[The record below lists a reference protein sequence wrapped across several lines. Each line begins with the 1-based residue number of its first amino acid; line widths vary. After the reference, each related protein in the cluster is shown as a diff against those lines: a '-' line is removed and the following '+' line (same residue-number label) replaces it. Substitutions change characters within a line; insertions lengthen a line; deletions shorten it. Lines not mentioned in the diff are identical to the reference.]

1 MGLAVGS
8 LKFGNVWKVIREV
21 DLDAIRREALAPFDL
36 AILGDPRAAERIRSA
51 LSPGGAASPHR
62 YIRVNPPG
70 GGDAIPQAVIVV
82 VPPGP
87 RSTDLDTTLRYLVD
101 RRIPHA
107 VAVVDDGSGSEIVG
121 GTGPSA
127 DSSAT
132 PGTATGAATDAATAA
147 AQSAATLLAEL
158 PESQRLAFAHQLPL
172 FRAPLF
178 ERIIEDTARAN
189 ASFAFTSGLAEVVP
203 ILTAP
208 LNLGDMIVLTKNQ
221 LLMGYRL
228 VLAAGRDGEPRALIG
243 ELLGVLGG
251 GLVFRQ
257 LARQLVGLIPV
268 VGILPKVAVAYGG
281 TWAIGRAV
289 VLWATEGRRASSETL
304 RSFSREG
311 LERGKAVARDLAA
324 RGKAGVA
331 HASGRWDRLRSHV
344 PGLKRRAGSRTQAA
358 GAAPAVLPPPLPP
371 PTIPS

>member
-1 MGLAVGS
+1 MGGAIGS

-36 AILGDPRAAERIRSA
+36 AILGDPRQAERIRAA
-51 LSPGGAASPHR
+51 LSPGGALAPHR
-62 YIRVNPPG
+62 FLRVNPPG
-70 GGDAIPQAVIVV
+70 GGTAIPDAVIVV
-82 VPPGP
+82 TPPGP
-87 RSTDLDTTLRYLVD
+87 RSVDLDSTLRYLVD

-107 VAVVDDGSGSEIVG
+107 LAVLDHGLD
-121 GTGPSA
+121 A
-127 DSSAT
+127 
-132 PGTATGAATDAATAA
+132 DAAAA
-147 AQSAATLLAEL
+147 PAAVALIGEL
-158 PESQRLAFAHQLPL
+158 PEARRLAFAHQLPL

-189 ASFAFTSGLAEVVP
+189 ASFAFTSGLAEAVP

-228 VLAAGRDGEPRALIG
+228 VLAAGRDGEPKKLIG
-243 ELLGVLGG
+243 EILGVLGG

-289 VLWATEGRRASSETL
+289 VLWATEGRRASADTL
-304 RSFSREG
+304 RTFSREG
-311 LERGKAVARDLAA
+311 LARGRTFARDLAA

-331 HASGRWDRLRSHV
+331 TASGRWDRLRSHV
-344 PGLKRRAGSRTQAA
+344 PGLRRRARSHAQAA
-358 GAAPAVLPPPLPP
+358 GATPPALPMALPPALPASPGPP
-371 PTIPS
+371 PTSQPPH

>member
-1 MGLAVGS
+1 MGAVTGS
-8 LKFGNVWKVIREV
+8 LKLGNVWKVIREV
-21 DLDAIRREALAPFDL
+21 DLEAIRREALAPFDL
-36 AILGDPRAAERIRSA
+36 IVLGEPRQAERMRAALSA
-51 LSPGGAASPHR
+51 SPGPNPSPGPGGAASPHG
-62 YIRVNPPG
+62 YIRINPPG
-70 GGDAIPQAVIVV
+70 GDPTIPNAVIVV
-82 VPPGP
+82 APPGP
-87 RSTDLDTTLRYLVD
+87 RSTDLDDTLRYLVD
-101 RRIPHA
+101 RQIPHA
-107 VAVVDDGSGSEIVG
+107 LALVDDSVAVE
-121 GTGPSA
+121 A
-127 DSSAT
+127 
-132 PGTATGAATDAATAA
+132 AA
-147 AQSAATLLAEL
+147 AQAAATLLLDIADAD
-158 PESQRLAFAHQLPL
+158 RLAFAHRLPP

-189 ASFAFTSGLAEVVP
+189 ASFAFTSGLAEAVP

-228 VLAAGRDGEPRALIG
+228 VLAGGRDGEPKKLIG

-289 VLWATEGRRASSETL
+289 VLWVTEGRTPSAETL
-304 RSFSREG
+304 RTFSREG
-311 LERGKAVARDLAA
+311 LERGRAVARDISA

-331 HASGRWDRLRSHV
+331 RASGRWDRLRSQV
-344 PGLKRRAGSRTQAA
+344 PGLRRRSRGQAQAA
-358 GAAPAVLPPPLPP
+358 DASAGAQPPALPPPLPP
-371 PTIPS
+371 AQLD

>member
-8 LKFGNVWKVIREV
+8 LKFANVWKVIREV
-21 DLDAIRREALAPFDL
+21 DLDAIRREALAPIDL
-36 AILGDPRAAERIRSA
+36 AILGDGRQAERLRAA

-70 GGDAIPQAVIVV
+70 GGAAMPNAVIVV

-87 RSTDLDTTLRYLVD
+87 RSVDLDSTLRYLVD
-101 RRIPHA
+101 RGIPHA
-107 VAVVDDGSGSEIVG
+107 VAVLEPGVG
-121 GTGPSA
+121 GEP
-127 DSSAT
+127 T
-132 PGTATGAATDAATAA
+132 PE
-147 AQSAATLLAEL
+147 SAATTAATQAAAALVAAL
-158 PESQRLAFAHQLPL
+158 PENERLAFAHQLPL

-228 VLAAGRDGEPRALIG
+228 VLAAGRDGEPKALIG

-289 VLWATEGRRASSETL
+289 VLWATEGRRASAETL
-304 RSFSREG
+304 RTFSREG
-311 LERGKAVARDLAA
+311 LERGRAVARDLAA

-344 PGLKRRAGSRTQAA
+344 PGLRRRGRARTQAA
-358 GAAPAVLPPPLPP
+358 AATPAPPPPLPP
-371 PTIPS
+371 ALPPPTTPS

>member
-1 MGLAVGS
+1 MGAVRGS
-8 LKFGNVWKVIREV
+8 LKLGNVWKVIREV

-36 AILGDPRAAERIRSA
+36 VVLGDPRQAERVRGA
-51 LSPGGAASPHR
+51 LSPEGAASPHR
-62 YIRVNPPG
+62 FIRVNPPAG
-70 GGDAIPQAVIVV
+70 GTTVPNAVIVV
-82 VPPGP
+82 APPGP
-87 RSTDLDTTLRYLVD
+87 RSTDLDSTLRYLVD

-107 VAVVDDGSGSEIVG
+107 LASVDDGVAI
-121 GTGPSA
+121 
-127 DSSAT
+127 D
-132 PGTATGAATDAATAA
+132 TAV
-147 AQSAATLLAEL
+147 AQAAATLVGEL
-158 PESQRLAFAHQLPL
+158 PEPERLAFAHQLPP

-178 ERIIEDTARAN
+178 ERVIEDTARAN
-189 ASFAFTSGLAEVVP
+189 ASFAFTSGLAEAVP

-228 VLAAGRDGEPRALIG
+228 VLAGGRDGEPRALIG

-251 GLVFRQ
+251 GLMFRQ

-289 VLWATEGRRASSETL
+289 VLWVTEGRTASAETL
-304 RSFSREG
+304 RTFSREG
-311 LERGKAVARDLAA
+311 LERGRAVARDISS

-331 HASGRWDRLRSHV
+331 RASGRWERLRSQV
-344 PGLKRRAGSRTQAA
+344 PGLRRRGEGQGRA
-358 GAAPAVLPPPLPP
+358 GAAPASAPASAPAGASASAPASAEPPAPPPSSPR
-371 PTIPS
+371 